1 MRGLIGTFDVIFVA
15 EMFIL
20 RSDRTR
26 TSGIVVSDVLRR
38 SRYMSYVTLTAGT
51 QYDKFKAHAMSPSAT
66 PIKRRKAFFF
76 FFTNFCQESLCVCQ
90 KFLQWWNFSC
100 FHKKREMFD
109 DHTCVCKCI
118 NRCWSR
124 QFLRGK
130 KEFSNRKNINLEIA
144 SCRKEFQQ
152 EITRSRC
159 IGKKKIRTNETLP
172 PEHTRIACK
181 QAHTSRRFN

>member
-26 TSGIVVSDVLRR
+26 TSGIVASDVLRR

-76 FFTNFCQESLCVCQ
+76 LYQLLPRESVCLPKVFTVVEL
-90 KFLQWWNFSC
+90 FLFSQ
-100 FHKKREMFD
+100 KKRN
-109 DHTCVCKCI
+109 V
-118 NRCWSR
+118 
-124 QFLRGK
+124 
-130 KEFSNRKNINLEIA
+130 
-144 SCRKEFQQ
+144 
-152 EITRSRC
+152 
-159 IGKKKIRTNETLP
+159 
-172 PEHTRIACK
+172 
-181 QAHTSRRFN
+181 